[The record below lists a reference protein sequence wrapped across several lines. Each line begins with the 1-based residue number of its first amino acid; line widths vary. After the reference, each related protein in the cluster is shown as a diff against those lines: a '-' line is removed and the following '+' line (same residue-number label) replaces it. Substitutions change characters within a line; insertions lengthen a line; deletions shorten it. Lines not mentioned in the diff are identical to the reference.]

1 MKRKLLRITLV
12 LFAAALVCRYVYY
25 KAFVAAPMS
34 RNLQI
39 NMQAHNSLR
48 AVAFTT
54 VVSGYYPEDVLS
66 ETGEPILSWR
76 AALSENDRDD
86 GYFGDVPDVDLTK
99 AWDDPANLDA
109 ASRRP
114 SEFFYP
120 YYLEEYDPGKT
131 CLFRIN
137 DVHERLVAGVATPG
151 DCPYLVLAAPQH
163 AVPWTKPQDVSIQE
177 ITDKKVRLFYAG
189 NYFYQYYRK
198 DMRRKLDRSRDE
210 KDGVV
215 YYADVSGAVWTRE
228 FDDFVEL
235 LKSVDVSTEV
245 EKGE

>member
-86 GYFGDVPDVDLTK
+86 GYFGDVPDVDLT
-99 AWDDPANLDA
+99 
-109 ASRRP
+109 
-114 SEFFYP
+114 
-120 YYLEEYDPGKT
+120 
-131 CLFRIN
+131 
-137 DVHERLVAGVATPG
+137 
-151 DCPYLVLAAPQH
+151 
-163 AVPWTKPQDVSIQE
+163 
-177 ITDKKVRLFYAG
+177 
-189 NYFYQYYRK
+189 
-198 DMRRKLDRSRDE
+198 DR
-210 KDGVV
+210 
-215 YYADVSGAVWTRE
+215 
-228 FDDFVEL
+228 
-235 LKSVDVSTEV
+235 KSVV
-245 EKGE
+245 